1 MPLLDEGAEL
11 VSGNVEA
18 VVVRVAVVALD
29 FLALDSHLSPGLV
42 VSVLVKITER
52 DLENA
57 TTERISWDLYVH
69 QIQGQSAAQI
79 DEETSEIKRAN
90 LSSDHESIALQRS
103 AHFNSKKDLLCPA
116 ALLHGVKVGVEMS
129 KLEGTRTLYHSFL
142 MKG

>member
-18 VVVRVAVVALD
+18 VVVRVAVVALV

-57 TTERISWDLYVH
+57 TTERVSGD
-69 QIQGQSAAQI
+69 
-79 DEETSEIKRAN
+79 
-90 LSSDHESIALQRS
+90 
-103 AHFNSKKDLLCPA
+103 F
-116 ALLHGVKVGVEMS
+116 
-129 KLEGTRTLYHSFL
+129 
-142 MKG
+142 